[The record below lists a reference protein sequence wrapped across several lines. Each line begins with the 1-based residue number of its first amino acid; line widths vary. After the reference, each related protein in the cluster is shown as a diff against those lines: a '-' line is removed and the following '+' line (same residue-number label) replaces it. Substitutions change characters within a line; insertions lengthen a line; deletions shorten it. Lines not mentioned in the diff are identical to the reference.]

1 MTIDKRSGTGVMLI
15 ADNVTD
21 LLQLDQLLSNEGEDS
36 DVMMNNSRRVKIASQ
51 LLSETPRETSINKL
65 SERYFYQ

>member
-21 LLQLDQLLSNEGEDS
+21 LLQLDQLLSNEGRTAMS
-36 DVMMNNSRRVKIASQ
+36 
-51 LLSETPRETSINKL
+51 
-65 SERYFYQ
+65 